1 MNVIRNTYTELND
14 KIKKYLLEGFKLNN
28 IIHSDSN
35 VVTLLLSN
43 HETKKHIDVDIS
55 EIKMSLREGVN
66 TLSDAIDNMNLD
78 GIMSILGIIQYSRLA
93 YTGAYIGPLDQA
105 GFVSDTKNILEKL

>member
-1 MNVIRNTYTELND
+1 MRP
-14 KIKKYLLEGFKLNN
+14 
-28 IIHSDSN
+28 
-35 VVTLLLSN
+35 
-43 HETKKHIDVDIS
+43 KKHIDVDIS

-105 GFVSDTKNILEKL
+105 GFVSDTKNILEKNCGCYINFYGRAQIWNYNQLN